1 MLRYGNPPVGR
12 LRIRRMED
20 GSIFTW
26 INAPMIC
33 RASKEIKRKP
43 CRSLLNRTYIRLSD
57 VLLQTKY
64 NDLIQGL
71 VAGANMIA
79 PILAI
84 IALVAVVAILL
95 GGITPVAITITARH
109 GSAIISISITIIT
122 VMGAIVTAGECK
134 QIINYIF

>member
-1 MLRYGNPPVGR
+1 M
-12 LRIRRMED
+12 
-20 GSIFTW
+20 
-26 INAPMIC
+26 
-33 RASKEIKRKP
+33 
-43 CRSLLNRTYIRLSD
+43 
-57 VLLQTKY
+57 LLQTKY

-95 GGITPVAITITARH
+95 GGITSVTIAITARH
-109 GSAIISISITIIT
+109 GSAIVSISITIIT

-134 QIINYIF
+134 QITNYIF